1 MIFTNFQRMI
11 DPMNGNTMAFG
22 FGVQDIVSDYD
33 EECPGDETL
42 PCSEAVME
50 ALIALVARDGCYY
63 DDQSFAVLGSQ
74 PLLRPS
80 GGMGLVV
87 WESDGNI
94 AYNSMDPTISGL
106 SIDEWQTKWDF
117 STVKYAFY
125 TQTKYT
131 DDHRRKTP
139 FHMEMKL
146 SEDGPLEPVAALMEQ
161 ILLEKTELTVMAFHR
176 IKPKEEYTDNR
187 YEESSSSVDEDN
199 VVDDEPTIPEK
210 FIPDPCPSFF
220 ENSCSYEYGEY
231 LVSKVYEGLVSTYF
245 KGLNG
250 TAFSTW
256 SNPFDDYVM
265 ELSLTNKLKDTILP
279 SLPIRDFN
287 VYIMDTESL
296 IIGVIK
302 DDFEKY
308 STTKYYGRE
317 HNTAYPVG
325 TNMVEDVLEKSG
337 KITTFNERYEPNVGI
352 PGDEFMTSLMGYGT
366 LANPKDRWLDVII
379 SLFTVKDLERKYHVK
394 TVVIENSTYLIVI
407 DASGQETNTKCS
419 VGCPTHSH
427 CAPDG
432 MFCICDDAAV
442 WPDKTIFECK
452 PKYILEDPPTIR
464 MYFYG
469 TFAFCFIIAL
479 MVSLLLFINRKTRL
493 MRLSSH
499 TITQIVVLGVLM
511 LYLGAL
517 SFALP
522 PVDYPSVCWQR
533 PLWTIGGASIALLA
547 LFLKTWRIQ
556 RLFNNSK
563 MKRMKLDNS
572 VLVRYMLIVMVPIVI
587 FLILWIGVMYPDF
600 GYYSP
605 DELEYENPQY
615 GICTERNELAAV
627 VGIYLVCIII
637 WGGYNAQK
645 SQNVP
650 TGANESGAILKT
662 LLLFF
667 MSGAIFVPLN
677 YMVDDS
683 NQSLMLVIRAFG
695 ALVCGGSVLIAIVGQ
710 KTIWLIRGEGD
721 ADFIIQTENGG
732 THALNKHRYR
742 RSSQNNSTGAYSTA
756 LGNVTNCDSSTSRPF
771 KSTLSSDINNSVN
784 GTYASRNVIKRGN
797 TNMFV
802 KRTSNCGTGGGM
814 RVAPTSPKKGWDI
827 MQESDHDSESV
838 SSSSNRGRTETQTNQ
853 HDFIVTATTHVRNI
867 RGGSAGSQ

>member
-1 MIFTNFQRMI
+1 
-11 DPMNGNTMAFG
+11 
-22 FGVQDIVSDYD
+22 
-33 EECPGDETL
+33 
-42 PCSEAVME
+42 
-50 ALIALVARDGCYY
+50 
-63 DDQSFAVLGSQ
+63 
-74 PLLRPS
+74 
-80 GGMGLVV
+80 
-87 WESDGNI
+87 
-94 AYNSMDPTISGL
+94 
-106 SIDEWQTKWDF
+106 
-117 STVKYAFY
+117 
-125 TQTKYT
+125 
-131 DDHRRKTP
+131 
-139 FHMEMKL
+139 
-146 SEDGPLEPVAALMEQ
+146 
-161 ILLEKTELTVMAFHR
+161 MAFHR